1 MAPAVF
7 IARLVGPLF
16 VAIGLGILLNRM
28 FYADA
33 VAEGVRSPVLIYLS
47 GVASLLAGLA
57 ILNLHRA
64 WSADWRAII
73 TILGWVLLISGVIRI
88 ALPWVTTSIATTL
101 YSAPAAMAVVAV
113 IVLVVGAYLSFEG
126 YRNHA

>member
-101 YSAPAAMAVVAV
+101 YSAPVVMAVVAV

-126 YRNHA
+126 YRNRA

>member
-64 WSADWRAII
+64 WSANWRVIV
-73 TILGWVLLISGVIRI
+73 TILGWVLLISGIIRI
-88 ALPWVTTSIATTL
+88 ALPWVTASIATTL

-113 IVLVVGAYLSFEG
+113 IVLVVGGYLSFEG
-126 YRNHA
+126 YRKRA